1 MITTQNRNNGGQRA
15 AHYGSGIISPKLWC
29 HNIFETDKD
38 QLKGKWDKE
47 TWGGVREGER
57 ERKKKRTE
65 GKWERERVRER
76 ASSAC
81 WTLTACEASIIHAAV
96 HMSRARR
103 QAQQQGRA
111 QIKQRIRGQCPQ
123 CTWRNTPRPISLL
136 FSDKQRTSLPEHC
149 LILLKSQ
156 EMLKQSL
163 FVCFFPPYFIYL
175 PLFLA
180 EMLVPVGSIFSWLIS
195 PLFRS
200 LYFSETAIMPLV
212 LFKSTASLCWS
223 PTCLH

>member
-1 MITTQNRNNGGQRA
+1 MSKGEKEIGG
-15 AHYGSGIISPKLWC
+15 L
-29 HNIFETDKD
+29 
-38 QLKGKWDKE
+38 
-47 TWGGVREGER
+47 RES
-57 ERKKKRTE
+57 E
-65 GKWERERVRER
+65 GER

-96 HMSRARR
+96 HMSRAHR

-136 FSDKQRTSLPEHC
+136 FSDKQRTRLPEHC

-156 EMLKQSL
+156 ELLEYSL
-163 FVCFFPPYFIYL
+163 FVLFFSPTLFTCFLF
-175 PLFLA
+175 FLA
-180 EMLVPVGSIFSWLIS
+180 EMLVPVGSIFSRLIS
-195 PLFRS
+195 PPFHS
-200 LYFSETAIMPLV
+200 LYFSELAVMPLV
-212 LFKSTASLCWS
+212 MFKSTASLCWS